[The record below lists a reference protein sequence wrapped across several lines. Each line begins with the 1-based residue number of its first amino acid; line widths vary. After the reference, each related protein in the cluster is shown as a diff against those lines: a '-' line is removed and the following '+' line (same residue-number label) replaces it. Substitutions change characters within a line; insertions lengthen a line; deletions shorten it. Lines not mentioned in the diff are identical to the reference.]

1 MTLQAAIA
9 TPTASWGETW
19 KPWVERFWFLRGI
32 AAAIALSLFASTFTD
47 PSRVEFLRPV
57 HALLLAWSDAAA
69 WLGRLIGMA
78 PWLPDLSGDVVAA
91 LVLAASLGAPI
102 GYALA
107 GFLFPSG
114 RPPAWTFDEDEPP
127 IGSASPSA
135 GGLIFC
141 VPLGMTASFA
151 AFLTAVQAW
160 REDLSLPLLYSGLTV
175 YMFVAACFVLN
186 GFLRGVLILLAF
198 MGAFQAL
205 YWLNTPGLTDWVN
218 AATASVP
225 ASR

>member
-1 MTLQAAIA
+1 
-9 TPTASWGETW
+9 
-19 KPWVERFWFLRGI
+19 
-32 AAAIALSLFASTFTD
+32 
-47 PSRVEFLRPV
+47 
-57 HALLLAWSDAAA
+57 
-69 WLGRLIGMA
+69 MA

-107 GFLFPSG
+107 TFLFPSG

-127 IGSASPSA
+127 MGSALPSV

-141 VPLGMTASFA
+141 VALGMTASFA
-151 AFLTAVQAW
+151 AFLTAVEAW
-160 REDLSLPLLYSGLTV
+160 REDLSFPLLHSGLAV

-198 MGAFQAL
+198 TGAFQAL
-205 YWLNTPGLTDWVN
+205 YWLSTPGLANWVN

-225 ASR
+225 VSR

>member
-9 TPTASWGETW
+9 TPTAAWGETW
-19 KPWVERFWFLRGI
+19 KPWFERLWFLRGI

-47 PSRVEFLRPV
+47 LSRFEFLRAV

-107 GFLFPSG
+107 TFLFPSG
-114 RPPAWTFDEDEPP
+114 RSPAWTFDEDEPS
-127 IGSASPSA
+127 IGSTSPSA

-151 AFLTAVQAW
+151 AFLMAVEAW
-160 REDLSLPLLYSGLTV
+160 REDLSFPLLHSGLIF
-175 YMFVAACFVLN
+175 YMFVAGCFLLR

-198 MGAFQAL
+198 MGVFLAL
-205 YWLNTPGLTDWVN
+205 TWLSTPGLADWVN
-218 AATASVP
+218 AATANV
-225 ASR
+225 SR